1 MKVSKGSYSYN
12 GDEETM
18 KALVAEHGAVVTG
31 WLFLFI
37 TIIHYGLRDKHLK
50 WRFDLVI

>member
-1 MKVSKGSYSYN
+1 MMKKCNKKTDIKVSKGSYSYN

-31 WLFLFI
+31 YLFLFI
-37 TIIHYGLRDKHLK
+37 NIIHL
-50 WRFDLVI
+50 